1 MADLGE
7 KKKYERTSFQFS
19 FDLTFTF
26 WQAIVRQVFT
36 HSAILFTDPSVPKLN
51 SGLSASL
58 QHKLLS
64 QQGLV

>member
-1 MADLGE
+1 MADLG

-36 HSAILFTDPSVPKLN
+36 NSTILFTDPSLPKLN
-51 SGLSASL
+51 FGLSARL
-58 QHKLLS
+58 QRKLLS